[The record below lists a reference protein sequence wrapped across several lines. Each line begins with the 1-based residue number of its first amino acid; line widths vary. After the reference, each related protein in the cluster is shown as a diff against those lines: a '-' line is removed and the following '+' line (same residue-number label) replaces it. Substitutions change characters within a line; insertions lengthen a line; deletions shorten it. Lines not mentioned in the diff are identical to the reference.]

1 MKTSYDLNIAGE
13 IITFLFDGENVY
25 DNLFPDEKIV
35 RVKAKCGHIITHDT
49 LVQIMKDKL
58 EKKGELCQH

>member
-1 MKTSYDLNIAGE
+1 MKKSYDLNIAGE

-35 RVKAKCGHIITHDT
+35 HVKAKCGHIITHDN
-49 LVQIMKDKL
+49 LVQIMKEKL
-58 EKKGELCQH
+58 EKKSELCQH